1 LIANLLT
8 FMQWES
14 GEAGLRLEPVSLQVV
29 LDAAVVVVGAAA
41 RAKGVKLTE
50 EVPPDLPPI
59 LADAAALSDALG
71 QLLENA
77 VKFSPNGGQVTLT
90 ARRIEG
96 QAAQVPDRLPTGGFV
111 GISVRDMG
119 AGISP
124 EVIPRIFDRFY
135 QADASATRRHGGTG
149 LGLAIVKRVLDA
161 HGARITVESRLGQG
175 TTFSLQLPAAP

>member
-1 LIANLLT
+1 
-8 FMQWES
+8 
-14 GEAGLRLEPVSLQVV
+14 VV
-29 LDAAVVVVGAAA
+29 LDAAVVNIGAAA
-41 RAKGVKLTE
+41 VAKEVKLTE
-50 EVPPDLPPI
+50 EIPPDLPPI

-77 VKFSPNGGQVTLT
+77 VKFTPSGGHVTVT

-96 QAAQVPDRLPTGGFV
+96 QTSQPPDCGSTSGFV
-111 GISVRDMG
+111 GVSVRDTG

-124 EVIPRIFDRFY
+124 EVIPKIFDRFY

-161 HGARITVESRLGQG
+161 HKARITVESQPGRG
-175 TTFSLQLPAAP
+175 TTFFVRLPAAP